1 MLEHKLV
8 IDSSERAVMAK
19 YERSPRR
26 SDAYQTEAQLE
37 ASFVE
42 LLQEQGYEYVPVKN
56 REGLLANLRRQLEA
70 LNALVFTDAEWERL
84 LKTEIAKPNEGIEEK
99 TTKIQEDPVR
109 PFTRDD
115 GSLVNV
121 KLIDRETI
129 HNNKLQVINQ
139 YVENEG
145 AYKNRYDVTVLVN
158 GLPLVHVELKK
169 RGGSLREAFNQ
180 IERYQR
186 ESFWADLG
194 LYEYVQI
201 FVISNGTQTKY
212 YSNTTRRAAVKEH
225 GNRSSVETPKSR
237 EKKQY
242 KRTTRTFEFTSYWAD
257 ESNEPITDLIDF
269 AKTFFAR
276 NTILN
281 ILTRFCVFTRDRDL
295 MVMRPYQIAATERIL
310 TRIKTSTNQKRW
322 SGPDAGGYIWHTTG
336 SGKTLTSFKTAQ
348 LASLMPEIDK
358 VLFVVDRKDLDY
370 QTMREYDKF
379 QEGAANGN
387 KSAAIL
393 ERQLRDVDEK
403 GRPREYRIIIT
414 TIQKL
419 LIFVR
424 KSQKKRGE
432 HPIFDKH
439 VVLIFDECHRS
450 QFGNMREEIDKAF
463 KKRHV
468 FGFTG
473 TPIFAKNAATGTDV
487 KFKTTEQL
495 FGDKLHSYTIVD
507 AIRDANVLEF
517 RVDYVNTI
525 KAKDNIDEEKKINP
539 IDGEKALHDKKRVAN
554 IVRYILERFD
564 AKTKRDEGYDL
575 SKLVNIDDVVRSRR
589 EVVEKKRL
597 FRVKGFNSIFATD
610 SVEAAKLF
618 YNEFKRQLGD
628 RFGTSLKVA
637 TIFSYAPNEEVSNED
652 TGNLDEENSDS
663 AEGLDQDSK
672 EFLEGAIA
680 DYNAMFGTSYDA
692 SAEKFANYYKDL
704 SMRVKNREVDL
715 LIVVNMFLTGFD
727 APTLNTLWV
736 DKNLRMHGL
745 LQAFSRTNRILN
757 SVKRCGNI
765 VCFRPLQKA
774 VEESIALF
782 GDKDACGI
790 VLMRPYDDY
799 YYGYKDAD
807 GRRVAGY
814 SELVVEFQEL
824 FPVGTMPVGEKEE
837 RDFIEKFGAI
847 LRLRNILTSFDEFSD
862 PMLVNDMQDYTS
874 VYNDL
879 HDKYRVNCEKEDIV
893 DDLVFEMELVK
904 QVQFGV
910 DYILALVA
918 KYKEGHCDDKE
929 ILATID
935 KAVNSSPELRPKGD
949 LIRAFI
955 KTVTEETDVQEEWRQ
970 FVDAR
975 KERELQQIIQDE
987 RLKPEK
993 TREFVVNAFEV
1004 GTVETSGTQIDAL
1017 MPPSSRFSAG
1027 KDGETRQ
1034 VKKER
1039 IVGKIQKFFERFF
1052 GA

>member
-8 IDSSERAVMAK
+8 INSSESTVMAK

-37 ASFVE
+37 RSFIE
-42 LLQEQGYEYVPVKN
+42 LLREQGYEYVPVKN

-212 YSNTTRRAAVKEH
+212 YSNTTRRAAVKEN
-225 GNRSSVETPKSR
+225 GNRSSKTPRK
-237 EKKQY
+237 
-242 KRTTRTFEFTSYWAD
+242 TTSATFEFTSYWAD
-257 ESNEPITDLIDF
+257 ETNEPIYDLIDF

-281 ILTRFCVFTRDRDL
+281 VLTRYCVFTVDKNL
-295 MVMRPYQIAATERIL
+295 LVMRPYQIAATERIL
-310 TRIKTSTNQKRW
+310 TRIITSTNQKRW

-348 LASLMPEIDK
+348 LASRMPEIDK

-379 QEGAANGN
+379 QKGAANGN
-387 KSAAIL
+387 KSAKIL
-393 ERQLRDVDEK
+393 QLQLEDKDEK
-403 GRPREYRIIIT
+403 GRPKESRIIVT

-419 LIFVR
+419 QIFVSNFK
-424 KSQKKRGE
+424 KSG

-450 QFGNMREEIDKAF
+450 QFGDMHRDIAKAF
-463 KKRHV
+463 KKRHI

-473 TPIFAKNAATGTDV
+473 TPIFAKNASTGRCAN
-487 KFKTTEQL
+487 FRTTEQV
-495 FGDKLHSYTIVD
+495 FGDKLHAYTIVD

-517 RVDYVNTI
+517 HVDYVNTI
-525 KAKDNIDEEKKINP
+525 KPKDDVDEDEEINP
-539 IDGEKALHDKKRVAN
+539 IDREKVMLAPERVAN
-554 IVRYILERFD
+554 VVGYILEKFD
-564 AKTKRDEGYDL
+564 AKTKRNEGYSI
-575 SKLVNIDDVVRSRR
+575 SKLLNIEEIAKAKRDVEQTRTVVR
-589 EVVEKKRL
+589 L
-597 FRVKGFNSIFATD
+597 KGFNSIFATA
-610 SVEAAKLF
+610 SVKAAKTY
-618 YNEFKRQLGD
+618 YNEFKKQLGD

-637 TIFSYAPNEEVSNED
+637 TIFSYAPNEDVSND
-652 TGNLDEENSDS
+652 FTGGFDDENSDS
-663 AEGLDQDSK
+663 ADGLPPESR
-672 EFLEGAIA
+672 EFLDGAIA
-680 DYNAMFGTSYDA
+680 DYNAMFGTSYDT

-704 SMRVKNREVDL
+704 SMRVKNREIDL

-757 SVKRCGNI
+757 SVKKCGNI
-765 VCFRPLQKA
+765 ICFLPLQKA

-799 YYGYKDAD
+799 YYGYTDDEGNHVD
-807 GRRVAGY
+807 GYV
-814 SELVVEFQEL
+814 ELVVEFQEL

-837 RDFIEKFGAI
+837 HDFIEKFGAI
-847 LRLRNILTSFDEFSD
+847 LRLRNILTTFDEFSD
-862 PMLVNDMQDYTS
+862 PMLVGDMQDYTS

-879 HDKYRVNCEKEDIV
+879 HDKYRVNVEKEDIV

-904 QVQFGV
+904 QVQFSI

-970 FVDAR
+970 FVDDR
-975 KERELQQIIQDE
+975 KERELQQIIQEE
-987 RLKPEK
+987 RLNPEK
-993 TREFVVNAFEV
+993 TREFIDNAFEV
-1004 GTVETSGTQIDAL
+1004 GTVETSGTQIDAF
-1017 MPPSSRFSAG
+1017 MPSSSRFSVG

-1039 IVGKIQKFFERFF
+1039 IVGKIKKFFERFF
-1052 GA
+1052 GV